1 MVNRKK
7 IIDVYIDC
15 LYWLFL
21 FGRSSWKYVAWKSL
35 DVTTIISLT
44 SI

>member
-1 MVNRKK
+1 MS
-7 IIDVYIDC
+7 ISIVYID
-15 LYWLFL
+15 YSFL
-21 FGRSSWKYVAWKSL
+21 VEDHETWRKSL